1 MGDKPNQKE
10 RLREDVQMTDK
21 DLVNIQVPG
30 GQITEAGVR
39 LNVNVALQYLN
50 AWLDG
55 NGAAAIYNL
64 MEDTAT
70 AEISRA
76 QLWQWLYHEAKLGD
90 GRTFT
95 KDMYRQ
101 IRAEELATLGDS
113 AYYREAAEILDELV
127 LNETFIE
134 FLTFVAYPRLN

>member
-1 MGDKPNQKE
+1 
-10 RLREDVQMTDK
+10 
-21 DLVNIQVPG
+21 
-30 GQITEAGVR
+30 
-39 LNVNVALQYLN
+39 
-50 AWLDG
+50 
-55 NGAAAIYNL
+55 